1 MIAFFFSKKLSFL
14 FIIQISTIKN
24 VRLNF
29 VEKVIFFLQEKIDK
43 LMYNNILLSYKNSI
57 FIPNLI
63 ERKF

>member
-29 VEKVIFFLQEKIDK
+29 VEKVIFFLQGKIDK
-43 LMYNNILLSYKNSI
+43 LMYNNILLSHKNSI